1 MTTLITGGAGFVGLN
16 IAERLL
22 TNGQDVVI
30 FDRSTQPTS
39 LGLAL
44 DKLPGKLEWVT
55 GSVIDMP
62 SIMRV
67 FHRHDVTRVV
77 HGAAITAGIIREAT
91 QASDIAAVN
100 LLGTINVL
108 EAAVR
113 CEMPCV
119 VQLGTGS
126 VYGPTVKHKGLL
138 DEERDLP
145 KPESLYG
152 ITKYAAELTAL
163 RYRTTRDLNVTV
175 ARLGVVFGRYEYDTG
190 VRDTLSAPLALA
202 GMAQRGEHAKVFDG
216 LPDDWVYANDV
227 AMAVEQLLQESRT
240 PSPVY
245 HVSTGSAWSIRDWC
259 ERLREAYPGF
269 SYELVNQQDQAN
281 VGKLTPSKRPPFSI
295 ERMTRELGYQPT
307 YLAEKA
313 FEDYHRWYGQLT
325 G

>member
-22 TNGQDVVI
+22 MSGQDVVI
-30 FDRSTQPTS
+30 FDRSPQPTC

-44 DKLPGKLEWVT
+44 DGLPGKLAWVT
-55 GSVIDMP
+55 GSVTDLSDI
-62 SIMRV
+62 IRAIKANQ
-67 FHRHDVTRVV
+67 VTQVV

-108 EAAVR
+108 DAAVR
-113 CEMPCV
+113 CELPRV

-126 VYGPTVKHKGLL
+126 VYGPTVKREGML
-138 DEERDLP
+138 DEERDQP

-163 RYRTTRDLNVTV
+163 RYRNTQNLNVTV

-216 LPDDWVYANDV
+216 LPDDWVYATDV
-227 AMAVEQLLQESRT
+227 AVAIERLLQEAKT

-245 HVSTGSAWSIRDWC
+245 HVSTGGVWSVSDWC
-259 ERLREAYPGF
+259 ERLESAFPGF
-269 SYELVNQQDQAN
+269 SYELVKQQDQAN
-281 VGKLTPSKRPPFSI
+281 VGKSTPSKRPPFSI
-295 ERMTRELGYQPT
+295 DRITRETGYRPA
-307 YLAEKA
+307 YLAERA
-313 FEDYHRWYGQLT
+313 FEDYHRWYKELAK
-325 G
+325 